1 MGKIADSLEK
11 YFKET
16 PPEQLDKD
24 WEEIKDLN
32 NIGPDATEYIN
43 NHKNYVGK
51 NRLFNRGQEKS

>member
-51 NRLFNRGQEKS
+51 SRLFNGGQEKS

>member
-32 NIGPDATEYIN
+32 EIGPDATEYIN
-43 NHKNYVGK
+43 NYKNYVGK
-51 NRLFNRGQEKS
+51 SRLFNGGQKKS